1 LPRLSARPST
11 KSRHFS
17 ARLRPIPGW
26 HWHRRRSGD
35 NVGRTRDGSLRL
47 DCFDRL
53 DLKRFAALVGRLA
66 ALLAALLAAVP
77 AAAQEIEAP
86 RVTVMTVDWNA
97 ARDAARQ
104 YTPLPADAF
113 PVLNTTLRARFPA
126 IVKSTVPVLLPVD
139 LAALKRDADAG
150 KADAATSNSY
160 FDGFNPSAF
169 FQAGPAGYDATFF
182 IDPKQHKDL
191 DVRFS
196 QPIEVAIAGAA
207 FVYDIDGPNIA
218 ESSGEPRDKD
228 IVEAFPGIRRILREA
243 HLRYAF
249 ERFGV
254 PYVVSIEC
262 FDGRPRPKRLSC
274 KDADKVA
281 IRFLKTLK
289 VAGGTPSKMP
299 APSIDL
305 ARPKTVSQSFTYYA
319 PGDLIE
325 NSGWRDKGGHADR
338 HVYALIRFPIAKAPA
353 FAKSQSFNPWGDCY
367 HKGVVGRMRGKGAA
381 YRCKVNDRKLVFD
394 ESAPDNFSYPWRD
407 NFCEY
412 RDSQVGQCPGGWGH
426 QGQDIRGSFCVLNN
440 EGADRCEPYQQDV
453 VAAHAGL
460 IWRKPGNLAAY
471 ISVNTANDRVRFRYL
486 HMTPSRLDADGIV
499 TGRLVEQGEVIGKL
513 SNYGDHENGTSYHLH
528 FDTQV
533 FTRDGWVWVNP
544 YMTLVS
550 AYERLIGAR
559 GTQVKDGDPA
569 ATRQGVVAPLI
580 AHRPPT

>member
-1 LPRLSARPST
+1 LDNWRLISI
-11 KSRHFS
+11 
-17 ARLRPIPGW
+17 RL
-26 HWHRRRSGD
+26 
-35 NVGRTRDGSLRL
+35 
-47 DCFDRL
+47 
-53 DLKRFAALVGRLA
+53 AAFA
-66 ALLAALLAAVP
+66 ALLAAMPAV
-77 AAAQEIEAP
+77 AQENEKTFEAP
-86 RVTVMTVDWNA
+86 RISVMTVDWGA
-97 ARDAARQ
+97 ARGDARQ

-113 PVLNTTLRARFPA
+113 PVLNAALGPRFPG
-126 IVKSTVPVLLPVD
+126 IDRSTVPVLLPVD
-139 LAALKRDADAG
+139 LAALKRDVDAG
-150 KADAATSNSY
+150 KADAARSDSY
-160 FDGFNPSAF
+160 FYGFVPSAF
-169 FQAGPAGYDATFF
+169 FQVGPAGYDATFF

-191 DVRFS
+191 DVRFA
-196 QPIEVAIAGAA
+196 QPVEVAIAGAA
-207 FVYDIDGPNIA
+207 FVYEIDGPNIA
-218 ESSGEPRDKD
+218 EWSGEPRDKEL
-228 IVEAFPGIRRILREA
+228 VEAFPGIRRILREA

-262 FDGRPRPKRLSC
+262 FDGRPRAKRLTC
-274 KDADKVA
+274 KDADKIA
-281 IRFLKTLK
+281 IRFLNTLK
-289 VAGGTPSKMP
+289 VAGGTRSRMP
-299 APSIDL
+299 APALDL
-305 ARPKTVSQSFTYYA
+305 ARPKAVSESFTYYA

-325 NSGWRDKGGHADR
+325 NSGWRDKGGRADT
-338 HVYALIRFPIAKAPA
+338 HVYAQIRFPIAKAPA

-394 ESAPDNFSYPWRD
+394 ESAPENFSYPWRD

-453 VAAHAGL
+453 VAVRSGM
-460 IWRKPGNLAAY
+460 IWRKAGNLAAY

-499 TGRLVEQGEVIGKL
+499 TGRRVEQGEVIGKL

-544 YMTLVS
+544 YMTLVA

-569 ATRQGVVAPLI
+569 AARKGVIAPLV
-580 AHRPPT
+580 ANRPPSETPAFAVNSKPPQELTASVKSKPATKKRKLRRKRHRKAAED

>member
-1 LPRLSARPST
+1 LDNWRLTSI
-11 KSRHFS
+11 
-17 ARLRPIPGW
+17 RL
-26 HWHRRRSGD
+26 
-35 NVGRTRDGSLRL
+35 
-47 DCFDRL
+47 
-53 DLKRFAALVGRLA
+53 AAFA
-66 ALLAALLAAVP
+66 ALLAAMP
-77 AAAQEIEAP
+77 AAAQENGKTFEAP
-86 RVTVMTVDWNA
+86 RTSVMTVDWGA
-97 ARDAARQ
+97 ARGDARQ

-113 PVLNTTLRARFPA
+113 PVLNAALGPRFPG
-126 IVKSTVPVLLPVD
+126 IDRSTVPVLLPVD
-139 LAALKRDADAG
+139 LAALKRDVDAG
-150 KADAATSNSY
+150 KADAARSDSY
-160 FDGFNPSAF
+160 FYGFVPSAF
-169 FQAGPAGYDATFF
+169 FQVGPAGYDATFF
-182 IDPKQHKDL
+182 IDPKQHKNL
-191 DVRFS
+191 DVRFA
-196 QPIEVAIAGAA
+196 QPVEVAIAGAA
-207 FVYDIDGPNIA
+207 FVYEIDGPNIA
-218 ESSGEPRDKD
+218 EWSGEPRDKEL
-228 IVEAFPGIRRILREA
+228 VEAFPGIRRILREA

-262 FDGRPRPKRLSC
+262 FDGRPRVKRLTC
-274 KDADKVA
+274 KDADKIA
-281 IRFLKTLK
+281 IRFLNTLK
-289 VAGGTPSKMP
+289 VAGGTPSEMP
-299 APSIDL
+299 KPALDL
-305 ARPKTVSQSFTYYA
+305 ARPKAVSESFTYYA
-319 PGDLIE
+319 AGDLIE
-325 NSGWRDKGGHADR
+325 NSGWHDKGGRADP
-338 HVYALIRFPIAKAPA
+338 HVYAQIRFPIAKAPA

-394 ESAPDNFSYPWRD
+394 ESAPENFSYPWRD

-453 VAAHAGL
+453 VAVRSGM
-460 IWRKPGNLAAY
+460 IWRKAGNLAAY

-499 TGRLVEQGEVIGKL
+499 TGRRVEQGEVIGKL

-544 YMTLVS
+544 YMTLVA

-569 ATRQGVVAPLI
+569 AARKGVIAPLV
-580 AHRPPT
+580 ANRPPTETPAFAINSKPPQELTASVKSKPATKKRKLRRKRHRKAAED